1 MKAKDLMIGDW
12 VVQDDNLHKNRVC
25 QITGIY
31 DNVIVDV
38 TGEKVPLHESH
49 IEPIPLTTEILEK
62 NFEKKGTRYG
72 IFDDYFDFEVREY
85 NDGMFIV
92 NYHCCE
98 MSLPDTQIDSICHVH
113 QLQHA
118 MNICGVEK
126 EITL

>member
-1 MKAKDLMIGDW
+1 MERQDLMIGDW
-12 VVQDDNLHKNRVC
+12 VRNEFGDAEQVQEIGSGLVMLAYNDLYQYDDI
-25 QITGIY
+25 Q
-31 DNVIVDV
+31 
-38 TGEKVPLHESH
+38 
-49 IEPIPLTTEILEK
+49 PIPLTGEILEK

-98 MSLPDTQIDSICHVH
+98 MSLPDTQIASICHVH